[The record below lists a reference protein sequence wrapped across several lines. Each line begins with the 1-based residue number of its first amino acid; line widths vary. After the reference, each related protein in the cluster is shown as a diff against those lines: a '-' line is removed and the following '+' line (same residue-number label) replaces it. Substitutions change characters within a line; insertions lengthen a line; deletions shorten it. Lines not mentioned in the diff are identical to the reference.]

1 MKSVVHATYCLNSVS
16 IDDINS
22 YNTGESNVELKRTVE
37 DDIGCPLNQDGK
49 LADQVAVQLLKGA
62 PENPSSLTE
71 KS

>member
-1 MKSVVHATYCLNSVS
+1 MELN
-16 IDDINS
+16 
-22 YNTGESNVELKRTVE
+22 RTVE